1 MMTSHEVILKMMRTE
16 KGSNMLVDNKYL
28 FQVAK
33 AANKI
38 QIKKAVE
45 DIYKVKV
52 DAVNLMNIKGKKRRV
67 RYRLG
72 LTASWKKAI
81 VTLNSESKIE
91 VT

>member
-1 MMTSHEVILKMMRTE
+1 MMMSHEVILKMMRTE
-16 KGSNMLVDNKYL
+16 KGSNMLVNNKYL

-33 AANKI
+33 DANKI

-52 DAVNLMNIKGKKRRV
+52 NTVNLMNVKGKKRRV
-67 RYRLG
+67 RYREG
-72 LTASWKKAI
+72 MTSSWKKAI
-81 VTLNSESKIE
+81 VTLNPESKIE